1 MILVDKIASK
11 NLKSQK
17 IADRVNKIKRIFH
30 HEDFDNPAKFKEI
43 TADIP
48 DFESYKEEKLR
59 IQKDRERTSITSYMQ
74 VCYDEPLL
82 SREQEF
88 HLFRRYNFHKY
99 RAINF
104 TKKRNFGKAETELM
118 KADDCQRLLTS
129 ANVRIVIKNIKKFNN
144 NRHYEDII
152 AESYYLVAKSVDYFD
167 WTRGFKFCT
176 YASWTLKRTLYRN
189 VKEMTKDDYFVSTDE
204 IGADA
209 EFTNVDQSYDQEIKY
224 RQMADFLNGILQE
237 CNDRD
242 RMILKS
248 RFFEE
253 KTLNVVGKEM
263 GITKERVRQIESRA
277 LERIRAKLKIS
288 NISFDDI

>member
-1 MILVDKIASK
+1 
-11 NLKSQK
+11 
-17 IADRVNKIKRIFH
+17 
-30 HEDFDNPAKFKEI
+30 
-43 TADIP
+43 
-48 DFESYKEEKLR
+48 
-59 IQKDRERTSITSYMQ
+59 
-74 VCYDEPLL
+74 
-82 SREQEF
+82 
-88 HLFRRYNFHKY
+88 
-99 RAINF
+99 
-104 TKKRNFGKAETELM
+104 
-118 KADDCQRLLTS
+118 
-129 ANVRIVIKNIKKFNN
+129 
-144 NRHYEDII
+144 
-152 AESYYLVAKSVDYFD
+152 
-167 WTRGFKFCT
+167 
-176 YASWTLKRTLYRN
+176 
-189 VKEMTKDDYFVSTDE
+189 MTKDDYFVSTDE